1 MLDECSMNE
10 RQLVIGIVTVTVHPS
25 VNFVLPTGT
34 SDSDDDSV
42 SRYTGNGMQDYFTAE
57 NSVLVPAF
65 HYSAAAAAVVDL
77 LTNNSRR
84 IAIGSAAAA
93 FVRNNF
99 DSTGRLAH
107 TARLLR

>member
-1 MLDECSMNE
+1 MNWMAY
-10 RQLVIGIVTVTVHPS
+10 LVYSLASRICG
-25 VNFVLPTGT
+25 G
-34 SDSDDDSV
+34 SD
-42 SRYTGNGMQDYFTAE
+42 NTAAVGGR
-57 NSVLVPAF
+57 NVARLA
-65 HYSAAAAAVVDL
+65 AAAAAVVDL

>member
-1 MLDECSMNE
+1 MNE
-10 RQLVIGIVTVTVHPS
+10 RHWQLVIGIVTVTVHHS
-25 VNFVLPTGT
+25 VNFVLPT